1 MAETPEARD
10 ACPMFIDY
18 LRIAKQTELKP
29 HNRLQRRGIIVTM
42 IIQRAVFLQRQVVEV
57 LGEQD
62 RR

>member
-1 MAETPEARD
+1 
-10 ACPMFIDY
+10 MFIDY

-42 IIQRAVFLQRQVVEV
+42 IIQIAVFLQRQAVEV

-62 RR
+62 HK